1 MNEQVNPADHF
12 KDFKTRP
19 LSEQS
24 RLAELVDVASLLS
37 STTTQQ
43 KQLNMRV
50 PISHFNYFMPFFL
63 GIKPTEDAN
72 ALRNMWLACCQSL
85 QHDVDVYNDQN
96 PSEIL
101 FTVPAYIDSDILKV
115 NPAMLTGD
123 SFDRMRRKMEAE
135 QNFPEAAVNTYL
147 NNTDQRVESLI
158 GQETPQDKYMQKA
171 RMWARIYSFYGIEPN
186 QTIGYQ
192 ESVVNNGAP
201 VTNFNS
207 SNPFGSFGGF
217 NSSF

>member
-1 MNEQVNPADHF
+1 MNQKTDPTTHF
-12 KDFKTRP
+12 KDYNTRP
-19 LSEQS
+19 ASEQS

-63 GIKPTEDAN
+63 GIKPIEDPN

-85 QHDVDVYNDQN
+85 QHDVDVFNDQN
-96 PSEIL
+96 HAEIL

-115 NPAMLTGD
+115 NPATLAGD
-123 SFDRMRRKMEAE
+123 SFDRLRRRMESE
-135 QNFPEAAVNTYL
+135 QNFPEQAVNGYL
-147 NNTDQRVESLI
+147 NEINRRTESLI
-158 GQETPQDKYMQKA
+158 RQNSPQDKYNEKA
-171 RMWARIYSFYGIEPN
+171 RMWAKIYSFYGIQLN
-186 QTIGYQ
+186 QTIGYAEGKTSHGVQ
-192 ESVVNNGAP
+192 QG
-201 VTNFNS
+201 FNS

-217 NSSF
+217 NSSL